1 VGSSAALSTDAAS
14 AASVLRGSSTA
25 RASAPVRALAVPR
38 PKGLLVGDVLVAV
51 LDTRLAP
58 PAAIRAPSGWRLVRT
73 DGSRIAGLQF
83 PQSVYVKVAGR
94 FEPPRFIWGFAKPRW
109 AVGAIHGY
117 GNVDSAARI
126 ESHAGRFSRKTRLI
140 SAPARATRMPN
151 VIVVGFFGSTGWWDL
166 DGEGRPQGPAAD
178 VGAYEDG

>member
-1 VGSSAALSTDAAS
+1 
-14 AASVLRGSSTA
+14 
-25 RASAPVRALAVPR
+25 VRTLAVPR

-83 PQSVYVKVAGR
+83 TQSVYVKVAGR
-94 FEPPRFIWGFAKPRW
+94 FEPPRFIWGFAKPRS

-117 GNVDSAARI
+117 GNGL
-126 ESHAGRFSRKTRLI
+126 GRADREPRGGCSRKTRLV

-178 VGAYEDG
+178 VGACEDG